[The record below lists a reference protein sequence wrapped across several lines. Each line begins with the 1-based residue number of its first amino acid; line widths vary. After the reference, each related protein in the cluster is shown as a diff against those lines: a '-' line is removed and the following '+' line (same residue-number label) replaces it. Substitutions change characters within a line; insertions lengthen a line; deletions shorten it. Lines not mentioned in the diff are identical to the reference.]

1 MNRYIK
7 NILVT
12 CALPYA
18 NGSIHIGHMLEHIQ
32 ADIWSRYQRMRGN
45 NVFFICADDAHGTP
59 IMLNAQKLGISA
71 KKMVDEIN
79 YEHKKDLSGFFIS
92 YDNYYSTHSDE
103 NKELVILIYNRLNE
117 KGFIKKRIIS
127 QLYDP
132 IKGIFLPD
140 RFVKGKCPKCNS
152 PDQYGDN
159 CEICGAT
166 YSSTE
171 LVNPK
176 SLLSSAIPVRRES
189 EHFFF
194 DLPYFTEILKK
205 WYKSGSI
212 QEQVYNKM
220 QHWFS
225 LGLKEWD
232 ISRDAPYFGFKIPN
246 YSNKYFYVWFD
257 APIGYISAFKN
268 FCDKKTDICFNDF
281 WKIDSNADIYH
292 FIGKDIVYF
301 HSLFWPAILEGSD
314 LRKPT
319 MLCVHGYVTVNGTK
333 MSKSRGTFIKAS
345 TYLKYLDAD
354 CLRYYYASKLSS
366 RIDDINL
373 NINDFILKVN
383 SDIVNKVVNLA
394 ARNASFIINRFEG
407 KLSDTLY
414 DINLYLKFVNA
425 SVKIGESFNRREFN
439 HAIRNIME
447 LADIANLYI
456 DKQSPWL
463 IDKNNYKKI
472 QSICSMG
479 LNLFRIIMIYLKPVL
494 PSLTNRTEKFLNTN
508 LTWESINT
516 PLINH
521 KINNFKSLF
530 NRIDIK
536 IVESMLKT
544 AIKEN

>member
-32 ADIWSRYQRMRGN
+32 ADIWSRYQRMRGH

-59 IMLNAQKLGISA
+59 IMLKAQKLGISA

-79 YEHKKDLSGFFIS
+79 DEHKKDLSGFFIS

-103 NKELVILIYNRLNE
+103 NKELVILIYNILNE

-140 RFVKGKCPKCNS
+140 RFVKGNCPKCNS

-176 SLLSSAIPVRRES
+176 SLLSSAIPVIRES

-205 WYKSGSI
+205 WYKSCSI
-212 QEQVYNKM
+212 QEQVYNKIKK
-220 QHWFS
+220 WFS
-225 LGLKEWD
+225 LGLQEWD
-232 ISRDAPYFGFKIPN
+232 ISRDAPYFGFEIPN

-301 HSLFWPAILEGSD
+301 HSLFWPAILEGSN

-319 MLCVHGYVTVNGTK
+319 MLCVHGYLTVNGTK
-333 MSKSRGTFIKAS
+333 MSKSRGTLIKAS

-354 CLRYYYASKLSS
+354 CLRYYYAAKLSS
-366 RIDDINL
+366 RIDDINF
-373 NINDFILKVN
+373 NINDFILKFN
-383 SDIVNKVVNLA
+383 ADIVNKVVNLA

-407 KLSDTLY
+407 KLSDTLH
-414 DINLYLKFVNA
+414 DMNLYLKFVDA
-425 SVKIGESFNRREFN
+425 SLKIGESFNRREFN
-439 HAIRNIME
+439 NAIRNIME

-456 DKQSPWL
+456 DKQAPWL
-463 IDKNNYKKI
+463 IDKNNYKNI

-479 LNLFRIIMIYLKPVL
+479 INLFRILMIYLKPVL
-494 PSLTNRTEKFLNTN
+494 PSLTKRTEKFLNTN

-521 KINNFKSLF
+521 RINDFKSLF

-544 AIKEN
+544 ASKEK